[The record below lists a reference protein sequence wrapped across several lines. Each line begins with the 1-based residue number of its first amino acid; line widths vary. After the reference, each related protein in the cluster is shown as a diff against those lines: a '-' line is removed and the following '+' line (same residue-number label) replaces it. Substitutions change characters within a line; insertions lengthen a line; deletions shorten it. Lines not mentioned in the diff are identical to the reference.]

1 MKIMFDKTSKDT
13 PSQQEPALDFNPVEL
28 SAIESEGFNPQ
39 KFQST
44 RKVKVRYYSDITIP
58 KLMQLYI

>member
-13 PSQQEPALDFNPVEL
+13 PSQQEPALDFNPLEL

-58 KLMQLYI
+58 K